1 MQTTLPSELGAR
13 VDNLVRLSR
22 ERHAFAFTRFD
33 WPDHLA
39 VDDWWLSP
47 ELLSLYGTP
56 LYQELDTDQLKL
68 LSKWECINLFSLNV
82 EGERELVARL
92 AECLYRPD
100 LPGVDDYLH
109 HFIDEENQH
118 MWFFAEFCRRYG
130 NGTLYT
136 SKKFGLGD
144 EHSVPELES
153 FLLFARIFVF
163 EEVGTYFNVVC
174 SSDERLHPFIRTI
187 NDVHRADE
195 SRHLAFGRALLKHLA
210 QAALE
215 AAPAAQIT
223 AATQHLN
230 RYMQMTV
237 ESLYQPAMYRDA
249 GLGSGLTIR
258 RQLLADPA
266 RRRFHQDV
274 LLKRSVALL
283 QEFGFAVEGVPCH

>member
-1 MQTTLPSELGAR
+1 MQTLPSELGVR

-33 WPDHLA
+33 WPAALTA
-39 VDDWWLSP
+39 DDWWLSP
-47 ELLSLYGTP
+47 ELLSIYDTP
-56 LYQELDTDQLKL
+56 LYHELDESRLKQLA
-68 LSKWECINLFSLNV
+68 KWECINLFSLNV

-92 AECLYRPD
+92 TECLYRPD

-130 NGTLYT
+130 HGGIYT
-136 SKKFGLGD
+136 SKKFGLAD
-144 EHSVPELES
+144 ESYVPELDS

-163 EEVGTYFNVVC
+163 EEVGTYYNVVC
-174 SSDERLHPFIRTI
+174 SSDERLHPFIREI

-195 SRHLAFGRALLKHLA
+195 SRHLAFGRVLLKHLA
-210 QAALE
+210 QDALA
-215 AAPAAQIT
+215 AAPPEQIA
-223 AATQHLN
+223 AATAHLN

-249 GLGSGLTIR
+249 GLGSGLAIR
-258 RQLLADPA
+258 RQLLAEPA

-274 LLKRSVALL
+274 LLKRSIALL
-283 QEFGFAVEGVPCH
+283 QEAGFAVEGLPC